1 MLGRKNEGKVL
12 DVDASLQGNLIFK
25 DAVNLHINGNFEG
38 KLETKGDLLIG
49 EHAIVKA
56 NIVGERITISG
67 RVTGDVTA
75 LSEVRLTPTAR
86 VVGNLQAPVMTME
99 RGALFQGSSRMLSE
113 EKSAETGARRA
124 YLNPDEVAHY
134 LSVETNLISQWAE
147 NGKLPGTK
155 EGGSWRFDKQRID
168 EWIANGRIT

>member
-49 EHAIVKA
+49 EHATVKA
-56 NIVGERITISG
+56 NIVGERITIAG
-67 RVTGDVTA
+67 GVTGDVTA
-75 LSEVRLTPTAR
+75 LSELRLTSTAR
-86 VVGNLQAPVMTME
+86 VAGNLQTPVITME
-99 RGALFQGSSRMLSE
+99 RGSVFQGNCRMLAE
-113 EKSAETGARRA
+113 EKNAESGARRV
-124 YLNPDEVAHY
+124 YLNPEEVAHY
-134 LSVETNLISQWAE
+134 LSVESSLISQWAE
-147 NGKLPGTK
+147 NGKLPGK
-155 EGGSWRFDKQRID
+155 KDGNSWRFDKQRID